1 MTRPRPTRC
10 AAGATAAG
18 SRACAGYTL
27 VEILVVLAVIG
38 VAAAVAVPALRPGG
52 TGPAGDAVEE
62 LVDLYRHGRR
72 AAGRWGVPV
81 RLEIDVSTGSYAMSA
96 PTADPSS
103 RPGTEVGRAGRLRSA
118 GRVALRGGSSGRA
131 VATFDPRGLARA
143 DRLVVSD
150 GRESYLLSVHPW
162 TSSLDVRRR

>member
-1 MTRPRPTRC
+1 MTPPRR
-10 AAGATAAG
+10 G
-18 SRACAGYTL
+18 RAERASASGRGTCAGYTL

-38 VAAAVAVPALRPGG
+38 LAATVVVPAFRAGG
-52 TGPAGDAVEE
+52 AGPAGDAVAE
-62 LVDLYRHGRR
+62 LVELYRQGRR

-96 PTADPSS
+96 PTAEPSS
-103 RPGTEVGRAGRLRSA
+103 RAAAEVGRAGRLRSA
-118 GRVALRGGSSGRA
+118 GRIALRGGGSGLA
-131 VATFDPRGLARA
+131 VATFDRRGLARA

-150 GRESYLLSVHPW
+150 GEESYLLSVHPW